1 MSDVIGQVSNGGA
14 AEVQDLSS
22 AEVHDLSSAEVHDLS
37 CAAAPD
43 QAKWPIP
50 TPRFLEIP
58 IILPFQQ
65 PSYSNV
71 DEGLP
76 LI

>member
-14 AEVQDLSS
+14 AEVQ
-22 AEVHDLSSAEVHDLS
+22 DLSSAEVHDLS

>member
-1 MSDVIGQVSNGGA
+1 MIPSGNMSDVIGQVSNGGA
-14 AEVQDLSS
+14 AEVQ
-22 AEVHDLSSAEVHDLS
+22 DLSSAEVHDLS